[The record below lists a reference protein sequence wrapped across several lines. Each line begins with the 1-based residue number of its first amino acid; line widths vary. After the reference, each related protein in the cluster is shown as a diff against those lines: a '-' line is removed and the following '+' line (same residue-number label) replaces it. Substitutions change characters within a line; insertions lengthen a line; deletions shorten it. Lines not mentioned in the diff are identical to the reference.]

1 MAVSKK
7 APAKKTTS
15 VNKKNVKATKATTRK
30 AIPKKST
37 SKAAKKITKQ
47 PMKKGVKRK

>member
-15 VNKKNVKATKATTRK
+15 TKKNATKAG
-30 AIPKKST
+30 KKT
-37 SKAAKKITKQ
+37 IKK
-47 PMKKGVKRK
+47 PVKK